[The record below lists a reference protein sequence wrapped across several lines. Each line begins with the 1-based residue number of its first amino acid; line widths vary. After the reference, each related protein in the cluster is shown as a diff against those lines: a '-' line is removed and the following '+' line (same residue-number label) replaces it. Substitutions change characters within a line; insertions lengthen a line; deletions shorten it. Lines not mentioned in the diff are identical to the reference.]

1 MLEMCPAE
9 RFSINSPVGSEGW
22 LFGRQIDFFSVVKV
36 SKDRTWLSVHR
47 PGLSLWLWC
56 ITIPVTERSIR
67 SSEKF
72 ISIDLRKAAVWQD
85 FDFHNSHLTI
95 RMRKKIHLLHSKKI
109 LNWLKSFKDYV
120 YISKSEAQLCDLMVI
135 QNMGGT
141 NAGYQDKVMVMISL
155 SLLEAQWQ
163 GKTVSLS
170 VSSAL
175 RSYW

>member
-1 MLEMCPAE
+1 
-9 RFSINSPVGSEGW
+9 
-22 LFGRQIDFFSVVKV
+22 
-36 SKDRTWLSVHR
+36 
-47 PGLSLWLWC
+47 
-56 ITIPVTERSIR
+56 
-67 SSEKF
+67 
-72 ISIDLRKAAVWQD
+72 
-85 FDFHNSHLTI
+85 
-95 RMRKKIHLLHSKKI
+95 MRKKIHLLHSKKI

-175 RSYW
+175 RSY